1 MQARYR
7 RVDTAIMKK
16 NTAVLIIDDEKTIR
30 DTLSAVIE
38 DEGAAVFSAEDAPSG
53 IEMIDEKPIAVV
65 FLDVMMPVMGGL
77 EALEKI
83 KNGFPDVEVIM
94 ISGHANIA
102 IAVRA
107 VKAGAFDFLEKPLSI
122 DKVLVA
128 LRNAQNISRLRAE
141 NILLKKQKKHE
152 ERIVG
157 ESAAIAK
164 VKELINQAA
173 VTDARILITGENGTG
188 KELIAHAV
196 HKASKRKDGPF
207 IAVNCAAIPDALIES
222 ELFGHEKGAFTDA
235 YVLRKGRFELAS
247 GGTLFLDEIADMSPS
262 AQAKVLRVIQEQK
275 IERVGGEKTIPVD
288 VRIIS
293 ATNKNLEKECA
304 NHRFREDLFFRLN
317 VIPVHVPALR
327 ERREDIVPIL
337 KYFLS
342 ERIRGD
348 IMIMKEAEKMLI
360 EREWNGNVRELRN
373 IAERVALFLPGHD
386 DLAVIDQNVLQSVFE
401 MAGQNRESPRQ
412 KPDGSDILD
421 KAYLDKTYNEAKNA
435 FERQY
440 LEYHLAKNGGA
451 LTKTAEEIGVFP
463 SNLHV
468 KLRKVGLI

>member
-1 MQARYR
+1 
-7 RVDTAIMKK
+7 MKK
-16 NTAVLIIDDEKTIR
+16 NTAVLIIDDEKSIR
-30 DTLSAVIE
+30 DSLSAVIE
-38 DEGAAVFSAEDAPSG
+38 DEGAAVFTAEGALSG
-53 IEMIDEKPIAVV
+53 MEMIEEKPVAVV
-65 FLDVMMPVMGGL
+65 FLDVMLPVMGGL
-77 EALEKI
+77 EALGKI
-83 KNGFPDVEVIM
+83 KERFPDVEVIM
-94 ISGHANIA
+94 ISGRANIN

-157 ESAAIAK
+157 ESAAITR
-164 VKELINQAA
+164 VKEIINQAA

-188 KELIAHAV
+188 KELVAHAV

-207 IAVNCAAIPDALIES
+207 IAVNCAAIPDTLIES
-222 ELFGHEKGAFTDA
+222 ELFGHERGAFTDA
-235 YVLRKGRFELAS
+235 HSLRKGRFELAN
-247 GGTLFLDEIADMSPS
+247 GGTLFLDEIADMSLS

-275 IERVGGEKTIPVD
+275 IERLGGERTIAVD

-293 ATNKNLEKECA
+293 ATNKDLEKECA
-304 NHRFREDLFFRLN
+304 NHTFRADLFFRLN
-317 VIPVHVPALR
+317 VIPIHVPALR
-327 ERREDIVPIL
+327 ERREDIIPIL
-337 KYFLS
+337 KYFLG
-342 ERIRGD
+342 ERIRAD
-348 IMIMKEAEKMLI
+348 IAIAKDAEKMLM
-360 EREWNGNVRELRN
+360 ERDWDGNVRELRN
-373 IAERVALFLPGHD
+373 IAERIALFLPGHD
-386 DLAVIDQNVLQSVFE
+386 DLAIIDQNVLQSVFE

-412 KPDGSDILD
+412 KLDGSVILE
-421 KAYLDKTYNEAKNA
+421 KTYNEAKIA
-435 FERQY
+435 FEKQY
-440 LEYHLAKNGGA
+440 LEYHLTKNGGV

>member
-1 MQARYR
+1 
-7 RVDTAIMKK
+7 MKK
-16 NTAVLIIDDEKTIR
+16 NTAALIIDDEKSIR
-30 DTLSAVIE
+30 DSLSAVLE
-38 DEGAAVFSAEDAPSG
+38 DEGVAAFSAEDALVG
-53 IEMIDEKPIAVV
+53 LKTLEEKPIAVV
-65 FLDVMMPVMGGL
+65 FLDVMLPLMGGL

-83 KNGFPDVEVIM
+83 KAGFPDVEVIM
-94 ISGHANIA
+94 ISGHASIS

-157 ESAAIAK
+157 ESSAIRK
-164 VKELINQAA
+164 VRELINQVAA
-173 VTDARILITGENGTG
+173 TDARILITGENGTG
-188 KELIAHAV
+188 KELVAHAV
-196 HKASKRKDGPF
+196 HKASKRRDGPF

-235 YVLRKGRFELAS
+235 YSLRKGRFELAT
-247 GGTLFLDEIADMSPS
+247 GGTLFLDEIADMSLT

-275 IERVGGEKTIPVD
+275 IERLGGEKTIAVD

-304 NHRFREDLFFRLN
+304 NHLFREDLFFRLN

-327 ERREDIVPIL
+327 ERQEDIVPIL

-342 ERIRGD
+342 EQVRGE
-348 IMIMKEAEKMLI
+348 IVIVKEAEKMLI
-360 EREWNGNVRELRN
+360 ERAWNGNVRELKN
-373 IAERVALFLPGHD
+373 TAERIALFLPSHD
-386 DLAVIDQNVLQSVFE
+386 DLAIIDPTVVQSVFE
-401 MAGQNRESPRQ
+401 MTGQNRESPRQ
-412 KPDGSDILD
+412 KFDNSDILE
-421 KAYLDKTYNEAKNA
+421 KTYNEAKVA
-435 FERQY
+435 FEKQY

-451 LTKTAEEIGVFP
+451 LTKTAEEIDMFP

-468 KLRKVGLI
+468 KLRKVGLA